1 MKIAHIKRKLVLWC
15 LTIVALPCVAQQTIE
30 RGDVYYDFFQYKEA
44 IVEYE
49 KALKESRTF
58 QNEGHLLSQLAY
70 CHMYTFQYGKAE
82 RYFAELVKL
91 GDKKAPPDAYLHYGN
106 ILKIQGKYEKA
117 KDQFNYY
124 NTLIKDDEYAKE
136 LLRSLN
142 WAIKNRDSVRTHMLL
157 APTNL
162 NVGGQS
168 LGYCFYLDG
177 LIYSTTRDTA
187 LNEFTPL
194 FDLRFARRVDSV
206 TFVPGEDYLADIAF
220 KFNEGSPAMSPDGDM
235 LYFTATATRIKS
247 GQTQK
252 IGKTEISEDGVSNLK
267 LYSARFEN
275 GRFTQVQELPFN
287 NKQYNT
293 IHPCLNE
300 EGNIIYFA
308 SDMPGGYGGL
318 DLYKSTRQSD
328 GSWGSPV
335 NLGEKINTAEHES
348 FPLLFGKYLFFASKG
363 HVGYGGYDL
372 FRATFGANE
381 TLSDVKN
388 LGQPYNSSKD
398 EAALVFYK
406 NGHTGYLS
414 SNRDNSDGI
423 DKVYYFDD
431 EYIAPLVKP
440 VKDTQMLATVRQTAK
455 QAIEQGGVLNVK
467 PGDQVKAAV
476 ENGKVT
482 KGSAKVIP
490 AAQELGSVS
499 FAFNS
504 KVPEGNIDALAN
516 AYKEVAKTKKNVHIA
531 LYAYTDC
538 RGADTYNKQLASRRG
553 MEVKKQLVSRGV
565 PERNIRVVSIGE
577 AEAAKVC
584 ADCELCTEEQ
594 HGQNRRVDVR
604 TEK

>member
-1 MKIAHIKRKLVLWC
+1 MNINNIKKVLLLVC
-15 LTIVALPCVAQQTIE
+15 LVAYLIPAYAQQTIE

-58 QNEGHLLSQLAY
+58 QNEGHLLTQLAY
-70 CHMYTFQYGKAE
+70 CHMYTFQYAKAE

-91 GDKKAPPDAYLHYGN
+91 GDKKAAPEAYLHYGN

-124 NTLIKDDEYAKE
+124 NTLIKDDVYAKE

-142 WAIKNRDSVRTHMLL
+142 WAIRNKDSVRQQMYI

-162 NVGGQS
+162 DVGGQS
-168 LGYCFYLDG
+168 LGYCFYMDG
-177 LIYSTTRDTA
+177 LIYSATRDSA

-194 FDLRFARRVDSV
+194 FDLRFAHQVDSV
-206 TFVPGEDYLADIAF
+206 TFKPGEDYLADVAF
-220 KFNEGSPAMSPDGDM
+220 KFNEGSPAMGPDGET
-235 LYFTATATRIKS
+235 LYFTATATKIKS

-267 LYSARFEN
+267 LYSAHFEN
-275 GRFTQVQELPFN
+275 GRFTQVQELSFN

-328 GSWGSPV
+328 GNWGSPV
-335 NLGEKINTAEHES
+335 NLGEKVNTPEHES
-348 FPLLFGKYLFFASKG
+348 FPYLFGKYLFFASKG

-372 FRATFGANE
+372 FRATLGVNE
-381 TLSDVKN
+381 SLSDIKN
-388 LGQPYNSSKD
+388 LGKPYNSSKD
-398 EAALVFYK
+398 DAALIFNK
-406 NGHTGYLS
+406 DGHTGYLS
-414 SNRDNSDGI
+414 SNRDNGDGI

-431 EYIAPLVKP
+431 NYVAPSVKP
-440 VKDTQMLATVRQTAK
+440 VRDTQLIASVRETAK
-455 QAIEQGGVLNVK
+455 QALEKGELMSVK
-467 PGDQVKAAV
+467 ANEQVKVNAEKGTAV
-476 ENGKVT
+476 
-482 KGSAKVIP
+482 KGSARIINSPK
-490 AAQELGSVS
+490 ELGSVS

-504 KVPEGNIDALAN
+504 KVPEGDMEAIIA
-516 AYKEVAKTKKNVHIA
+516 AYREAAKGKKQVRIA
-531 LYAYTDC
+531 LYASTDC
-538 RGADTYNKQLASRRG
+538 RGSEAYNKQLSARRG
-553 MEVKKQLVSRGV
+553 AEVKKQLVSRGV
-565 PERNIRVVSIGE
+565 PEKAIKVIALGE
-577 AEAAKVC
+577 TEATKNC
-584 ADCELCTEEQ
+584 ISCEQCTEEQ
-594 HGQNRRVDVR
+594 HGNNRRVDVR